1 MWDLR
6 GSLPLRDRC
15 DFSIDAMVTP
25 CFSSSSALPR
35 VKHTRGMALGQNHTT
50 VTRFILLGLTDQ
62 AHQKPLLFALF
73 LLVYLV
79 TLVGNL
85 GLIDVI
91 RTSAPLHTPMYFL
104 LSVLSVLDV
113 CNSSSFTPR
122 LLVSLLATDRSI
134 SFMGCAVQM
143 ALLTLFGTEEC
154 LLLSVMAYDRFV
166 AICRPLLYHTIMSK
180 HLCVRLVLAT
190 CAVATLNSVL
200 QTGNVFILPYCGPN
214 IIDHYM
220 CDIPPLLHLACSDTA
235 TANVILLVLSAS
247 VTLPTISVIVV
258 SYAYILGTICR
269 MRSLQA
275 QSKAFSTCASH
286 LTAVSLFYGSV
297 FLVYVQPDPQRA
309 SAYNKILSVFY
320 TIVIPM
326 LNPLVYS
333 LRNKDVKAAVQ
344 ARGLRLHTR
353 GMCQKGLW

>member
-1 MWDLR
+1 M
-6 GSLPLRDRC
+6 
-15 DFSIDAMVTP
+15 
-25 CFSSSSALPR
+25 
-35 VKHTRGMALGQNHTT
+35 
-50 VTRFILLGLTDQ
+50 
-62 AHQKPLLFALF
+62 
-73 LLVYLV
+73 
-79 TLVGNL
+79 
-85 GLIDVI
+85 
-91 RTSAPLHTPMYFL
+91 
-104 LSVLSVLDV
+104 
-113 CNSSSFTPR
+113 
-122 LLVSLLATDRSI
+122 
-134 SFMGCAVQM
+134 
-143 ALLTLFGTEEC
+143 
-154 LLLSVMAYDRFV
+154 
-166 AICRPLLYHTIMSK
+166 
-180 HLCVRLVLAT
+180 
-190 CAVATLNSVL
+190 
-200 QTGNVFILPYCGPN
+200 
-214 IIDHYM
+214 
-220 CDIPPLLHLACSDTA
+220 
-235 TANVILLVLSAS
+235 
-247 VTLPTISVIVV
+247 V